1 MILYNGILNY
11 EGASTPMGP
20 SGPRLKLIYL
30 IGMDYEGR
38 ISWRFTF
45 VHKGALVITQGCIR
59 ICKQGL

>member
-1 MILYNGILNY
+1 
-11 EGASTPMGP
+11 MGP

-59 ICKQGL
+59 ICKQGLWIGLID